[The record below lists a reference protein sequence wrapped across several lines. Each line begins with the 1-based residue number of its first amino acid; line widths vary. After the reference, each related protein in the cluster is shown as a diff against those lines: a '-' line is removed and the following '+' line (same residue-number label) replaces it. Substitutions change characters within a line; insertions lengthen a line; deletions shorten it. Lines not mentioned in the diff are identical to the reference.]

1 MITNKAITSIRVM
14 NMMKMTRLTSV
25 VALILLVALTSV
37 TPVLAQ
43 PSITVSPYAP
53 RFVLA
58 GDEAL
63 GSVYYYPSN
72 DDGTFG
78 SRSFIGDFDS
88 ADGLGIADFDND
100 GDYDFVV
107 GCGANNTIYLYTNDG
122 AGTFTRSTVATIT
135 TYGYFSSLRAGDFNN
150 DGLMDFV
157 GGGAGATDDMNV
169 SINNGDGT
177 FTLLAL
183 DRSWSAFSIWG
194 LDVGDFDSD
203 GNLDIIM
210 VDIYGDAASGKIR
223 LYLGNG
229 DGTFTDLQV
238 ADLEADAGA
247 GEPWGLAAGDFNSD
261 GAMDIVVGGDGTYA
275 ADGGAFWLYT
285 GDGAGSLTFQGKVFD
300 VDDGYTSTPQGAVDA
315 YDFDRDGDL
324 DIVAVNWSGNTL
336 FFIEGN
342 GDGTFQPNTE
352 VDTDLNQVLGVAA
365 PYEEV
370 AGPVGGEILAIN
382 GLQLLAP
389 LILILT
395 AAISVTGIALKKKRQ

>member
-1 MITNKAITSIRVM
+1 
-14 NMMKMTRLTSV
+14 MMKKTRLSV
-25 VALILLVALTSV
+25 ACALILLVALTSV

-43 PSITVSPYAP
+43 PSVTVSPYAP
-53 RFVLA
+53 RFALV
-58 GDEAL
+58 GDEAM
-63 GSVYYYPSN
+63 GAVYYYPSN
-72 DDGTFG
+72 DDGNFG

-107 GCGANNTIYLYTNDG
+107 GCGGNNTIYLYTNEG

-157 GGGAGATDDMNV
+157 GGGADAADDMNV

-177 FTLLAL
+177 FTLMAL
-183 DRSWSAFSIWG
+183 DRSWSAYRIWG

-210 VDIYGDAASGKIR
+210 VDIYGDSASGKIR

-229 DGTFTDLQV
+229 DGTFNDLQV

-247 GEPWGLAAGDFNSD
+247 GEPWGLAAGDFNGD

-300 VDDGYTSTPQGAVDA
+300 VDDGYTETPQGAVDA
-315 YDFDRDGDL
+315 YDFDMDGDL

-342 GDGTFQPNTE
+342 GDGTFKPNIE
-352 VDTDLNQVLGVAA
+352 VDTDLNNVLGVAA
-365 PYEEV
+365 PYDGV
-370 AGPVGGEILAIN
+370 AGPVGGDIIAIN
-382 GLQLLAP
+382 VIQVLAP
-389 LILILT
+389 YILIT
-395 AAISVTGIALKKKRQ
+395 AVAIGVARIAIRKKIP